1 MRISDWSS
9 GVCSSDLPPVVA
21 AAGAEVG
28 SEYNHAVRPVHLP
41 AVTRSAWT
49 GLQNGGD
56 PTSPGPAAPPT
67 NSRGPDQE
75 ETSMQSRWTTTLAAA
90 AVLAAAVPLVA
101 QAAELPEI
109 TIKVVGNSSNLR
121 SEEQPSELQSLM
133 RNSYAVFCL
142 KKK

>member
-90 AVLAAAVPLVA
+90 AV
-101 QAAELPEI
+101 
-109 TIKVVGNSSNLR
+109 R
-121 SEEQPSELQSLM
+121 SEEHTSEIQSLM
-133 RNSYAVFCL
+133 RISYAVLCL
-142 KKK
+142 KK

>member
-67 NSRGPDQE
+67 NSRGPEQA
-75 ETSMQSRWTTTLAAA
+75 ETSRQSRWTTTPPAA
-90 AVLAAAVPLVA
+90 AVLAAAVPMVDEGP
-101 QAAELPEI
+101 ELAGI
-109 TIKVVGNSSNLR
+109 TKKVGGKPRQQVQHKQYEKTDR
-121 SEEQPSELQSLM
+121 
-133 RNSYAVFCL
+133 
-142 KKK
+142 